1 MIMIVL
7 SVQFFS
13 IVSRRNYTLHMF
25 TTLIQIIL
33 NTTKLPA
40 NEYNHF
46 LQNSYYIGIFIST
59 ETEKKTNL
67 IDRALTAIKLS

>member
-13 IVSRRNYTLHMF
+13 IVARNYTFHMF